1 MKKPAYFWNFAQNPL
16 QSFYQAI
23 TFNYRYEAS
32 ALKWW
37 RPLNPT
43 HMWLLFVEGFL
54 QMRWF
59 VRVYVCPFVSEAF
72 EGDTVK

>member
-1 MKKPAYFWNFAQNPL
+1 MMETPKPD
-16 QSFYQAI
+16 
-23 TFNYRYEAS
+23 T
-32 ALKWW
+32 
-37 RPLNPT
+37 
-43 HMWLLFVEGFL
+43 LLFVEGFL